1 MPKFVISDRTQEDL
15 HEALGSGLER
25 MRFREALGSGLERMR
40 FDQGV
45 GLDSK
50 LLAQR
55 HPSLLPLAEI
65 ESQAQGR
72 NSAITSFLDL
82 TVRSN
87 SSKSSGL
94 KSRPGSCPYTSVV

>member
-15 HEALGSGLER
+15 H
-25 MRFREALGSGLERMR
+25 EALGSGLERMR